1 MFFEEHA
8 EFFKPVL
15 YCIIM
20 HYIAPALKKEQF
32 SSGSDFK
39 LTKFKLSDFL
49 SSDCCNPSFNI
60 FPAIVHFRIPKPEM

>member
-1 MFFEEHA
+1 
-8 EFFKPVL
+8 
-15 YCIIM
+15 M

-32 SSGSDFK
+32 SSGSDFT